1 MSDDT
6 VHDPAVEAAK
16 RAIGDRHWWMT
27 RLDDSEID
35 KLSEYG
41 VAAAREA
48 LAPIRDLHRPFDRP
62 IRWGSGVTEQVCNH
76 CHGPVPWPCTTAVH
90 VYREDEL
97 R

>member
-1 MSDDT
+1 MSHNT
-6 VHDPAVEAAK
+6 VHDPAVEAAR
-16 RAIGDRHWWMT
+16 RANLAYAPRNAQPLEQM
-27 RLDDSEID
+27 
-35 KLSEYG
+35 